1 MAREVSTVNTEQDEL
16 PDKLLVG
23 KTSEQILGQHGLIK
37 QMIQRMVELALAAGL
52 TAHPGCGPHERA
64 ESTRDN
70 ARNGSGTKTVLTDT
84 GALPIEVP
92 CDRAGTFTNPQ
103 RQGRKNSE
111 GAKKKPL
118 ARGASSYWALFRI
131 QPDRACCDGL
141 CFAPPILRTRNDY
154 QVNFSRNLWLGTRH
168 YSSTLTVHC
177 Q

>member
-37 QMIQRMVELALAAGL
+37 QMTQRMVELALAAGL

-70 ARNGSGTKTVLTDT
+70 ARNGSGTKTVLADT

-92 CDRAGTFTNPQ
+92 RDGPAPLQTRSDRA
-103 RQGRKNSE
+103 RKT
-111 GAKKKPL
+111 
-118 ARGASSYWALFRI
+118 AREPRKSPS
-131 QPDRACCDGL
+131 
-141 CFAPPILRTRNDY
+141 
-154 QVNFSRNLWLGTRH
+154 
-168 YSSTLTVHC
+168 
-177 Q
+177 